1 MKGTLMCLRRCGK
14 ESVWKHVASSRLLQ
28 LTLGGGGGYLK
39 AVMYCKKD
47 SVHLPS
53 WTSNS

>member
-1 MKGTLMCLRRCGK
+1 MLEEVWERECLEARGFFTPAAAH
-14 ESVWKHVASSRLLQ
+14 SG
-28 LTLGGGGGYLK
+28 GGGGGYLK